1 MPPQLEERRPP
12 ITPQL
17 AVRVAVLGGIAFVAF
32 AIIFFRLW
40 FLQVLTGD
48 DYVSQA
54 RENRVRKVK
63 IEAPRGNVIDRNGK
77 ELVKTRAAPVVQILP
92 NTVPDAERAVADE
105 YRRALAASEGR
116 RRAAAQDLRELERRL
131 RADGR
136 RSTRAERRSRRN
148 LEKRAA
154 RADKVPVGPIPAG
167 ERELRSLYRRLG
179 RVIELEPARI
189 HKRVIEGIADQ
200 PGANVTIKTDVAG
213 PAFNYLL
220 EHREAFPG
228 VVVEKRYLR
237 NYPYRTLGA
246 QLFGTLREISPK
258 ELGTEEYRGVG
269 QGTRIGKDGIEETYD
284 KYLRGT
290 DGFTRVIVNSSGNR
304 DDTRRTTRVD
314 PIQGRQLRLTL
325 DLGLQRTAQN
335 AMARAIEAA
344 QGNGNPADAGAYVA
358 LDPRD
363 GEVLALGSYPS
374 FDANEFAKPIDQET
388 YDELNSEENG
398 APLFNRA
405 IAAGYPTGSTF
416 KPITAFAAVSNG
428 IITPSTVLDDPGVFE
443 YGGREFKNAGD
454 VVNGALAL
462 PRAMQVSSDVFF
474 YKLGA
479 AANDLGPVIQDWA
492 RKLSFGKPTG
502 IDLPGEYGGLVP
514 DRRWRDG
521 EFEDY
526 ERCRKKEK
534 LPYQSQEALFKCGG
548 IDRPWSGGDNVNLS
562 VGQGDLQA
570 TPLQLA
576 VAYATIA
583 NGGRVITPHLGMQVE
598 DAAGRQLE
606 EIRKPPK
613 RRVDFD
619 PGALT
624 AVRDGLRAA
633 AMESPGTSADV
644 FAGFPYSVHGKTGTA
659 ERGLSPDQSWYA
671 CYVDDPI
678 KPIVVVVTIEKG
690 GFGAEAAAP
699 AARLI
704 LSKWF
709 GVKDAEFHAGTSATR

>member
-1 MPPQLEERRPP
+1 
-12 ITPQL
+12 
-17 AVRVAVLGGIAFVAF
+17 
-32 AIIFFRLW
+32 
-40 FLQVLTGD
+40 
-48 DYVSQA
+48 
-54 RENRVRKVK
+54 
-63 IEAPRGNVIDRNGK
+63 
-77 ELVKTRAAPVVQILP
+77 
-92 NTVPDAERAVADE
+92 
-105 YRRALAASEGR
+105 
-116 RRAAAQDLRELERRL
+116 
-131 RADGR
+131 
-136 RSTRAERRSRRN
+136 
-148 LEKRAA
+148 
-154 RADKVPVGPIPAG
+154 
-167 ERELRSLYRRLG
+167 
-179 RVIELEPARI
+179 
-189 HKRVIEGIADQ
+189 
-200 PGANVTIKTDVAG
+200 
-213 PAFNYLL
+213 
-220 EHREAFPG
+220 
-228 VVVEKRYLR
+228 
-237 NYPYRTLGA
+237 
-246 QLFGTLREISPK
+246 
-258 ELGTEEYRGVG
+258 
-269 QGTRIGKDGIEETYD
+269 
-284 KYLRGT
+284 
-290 DGFTRVIVNSSGNR
+290 
-304 DDTRRTTRVD
+304 
-314 PIQGRQLRLTL
+314 
-325 DLGLQRTAQN
+325 
-335 AMARAIEAA
+335 
-344 QGNGNPADAGAYVA
+344 
-358 LDPRD
+358 
-363 GEVLALGSYPS
+363 
-374 FDANEFAKPIDQET
+374 
-388 YDELNSEENG
+388 
-398 APLFNRA
+398 
-405 IAAGYPTGSTF
+405 
-416 KPITAFAAVSNG
+416 
-428 IITPSTVLDDPGVFE
+428 
-443 YGGREFKNAGD
+443 
-454 VVNGALAL
+454 
-462 PRAMQVSSDVFF
+462 MQVSSDVFF

-644 FAGFPYSVHGKTGTA
+644 FAGFPYSVYGKTGTA

-709 GVKDAEFHAGTSATR
+709 SVKDAEFHAGTSATR